1 MDPALVSVPP
11 AGIDGNVPMFTDP
24 IRFVPAGVA
33 GREVTETVPMA
44 AVPVPIVTGTEDAR
58 SWVFVRG

>member
-1 MDPALVSVPP
+1 
-11 AGIDGNVPMFTDP
+11 MFTDP